1 MKMQL
6 FLVIAACNKTYE
18 QGMPAKLVVW
28 AMRAV
33 ALPQFQPSLPKRPA
47 LRPACP
53 LNSHLT
59 TPIPRH

>member
-53 LNSHLT
+53 
-59 TPIPRH
+59 